1 MPHRPDVNP
10 DTFYILDS
18 LNRPMFPYPC
28 SLHSQADCGICH
40 RLPGQ
45 CDHGTCQAAATVKV
59 TYRSP
64 VNTARIAEV
73 RSFCGKHLGPR
84 EMRGGEQEPIG

>member
-1 MPHRPDVNP
+1 MPHPTKCNP
-10 DTFYILDS
+10 DTFFVTDS
-18 LNRPMFPYPC
+18 LGYVTFPYPC
-28 SLHSQADCGICH
+28 SLHSQADCAICH

-45 CDHGTCQAAATVKV
+45 CDHGTCQAVATVKV

-64 VNTARIAEV
+64 VNPARIVEV
-73 RSFCGKHLGPR
+73 RSFCAKHLGPR